1 MYVLHPDR
9 LEFGEEGR
17 LAEEPF
23 REQREPLPG
32 DDPSRRRHDQPLDH
46 RADCGGDVGEMR
58 GRCVREGK
66 VEEGRAKGT
75 QGVWRVWVNG

>member
-46 RADCGGDVGEMR
+46 RADCGGDAWEV
-58 GRCVREGK
+58 
-66 VEEGRAKGT
+66 
-75 QGVWRVWVNG
+75 